1 MDRAKEIALAL
12 SSCPPSIASK
22 AAVYVLEKSGY
33 IKVRNSENSFTAIVQ
48 HAAPSS
54 QEPQCM
60 DAEAART
67 FLQRV
72 LIVAEMRA
80 LGKSPD
86 EIQSFVTDGIAKGA
100 LPVPSH
106 PGIIYMLSDQTILPN
121 GKGAT
126 FPPHV
131 MFYGTHL
138 TNADLGVDG
147 KDLGPDG
154 NPKGPTF
161 VAADGSPYSLIIV
174 PVAPPASQK
183 LHDNH
188 E

>member
-1 MDRAKEIALAL
+1 
-12 SSCPPSIASK
+12 
-22 AAVYVLEKSGY
+22 
-33 IKVRNSENSFTAIVQ
+33 
-48 HAAPSS
+48 
-54 QEPQCM
+54 M

-67 FLQRV
+67 LLPRM

-80 LGKSPD
+80 LGKSAD
-86 EIQSFVTDGIAKGA
+86 EIQSFLTKGVAKGTF
-100 LPVPSH
+100 LVPIR
-106 PGIIYMLSDQTILPN
+106 PGVIYMLSDQIILPN

-131 MFYGTHL
+131 MFYGTQL

-147 KDLGPDG
+147 KDLGADG

-183 LHDNH
+183 LHEKH